1 MTRVYIVE
9 DHPIMRQ
16 SLRAFIRRQEGFE
29 LCGEAESAE
38 AALEEIDHTQPDLML
53 IDLSLPGMSGLEL
66 LEQIRQRYPALLCMI
81 LSGHGER
88 SHVDHAMMA
97 GARGYIVKGDT
108 DELAQAMRQVSQ
120 GQTYL
125 SELVQNKLDNLSDDK

>member
-53 IDLSLPGMSGLEL
+53 IDLALPGMSGLEL

-125 SELVQNKLDNLSDDK
+125 SELVQNKLDNLTDDK